1 MTAMARTMAVRNM
14 VVIVISAEPES
25 DVSARLPRG
34 SEVHENPRTEQPPAH
49 CIALHCNIMS
59 ILNNK
64 FERHLSQIEEAANDI
79 SSMRFS
85 KPGIFTNSQVARP
98 PITSLIRDTSPYERV
113 LFSSTLNEEFT
124 ERPSA
129 LPAKSG
135 LLGSLLDG
143 NFVHQVQS
151 TVKTAQ
157 LKGDVDVEMLLQGAE
172 DLARIYPIPGLDERI
187 EQLRSRY
194 QDLFSSVALHE
205 ELVAAQRA
213 QLDLQ
218 RGTTKGGLI
227 VHKAKA
233 PKATRDTST
242 KAEIQDEEIAIG
254 QLEVRKFEMESEIR
268 ELDRRLTGPI
278 SKAF

>member
-1 MTAMARTMAVRNM
+1 MAVSGR
-14 VVIVISAEPES
+14 
-25 DVSARLPRG
+25 
-34 SEVHENPRTEQPPAH
+34 
-49 CIALHCNIMS
+49 
-59 ILNNK
+59 

-85 KPGIFTNSQVARP
+85 KPGIFTNSQLARP

-124 ERPSA
+124 EGPST

-143 NFVHQVQS
+143 NLVHQVQS

-157 LKGDVDVEMLLQGAE
+157 LKGDVDVEMLLRGAE

-218 RGTTKGGLI
+218 RGSTKGGF

-242 KAEIQDEEIAIG
+242 KAEIQDEEIAIR

>member
-1 MTAMARTMAVRNM
+1 MAVSGR
-14 VVIVISAEPES
+14 
-25 DVSARLPRG
+25 
-34 SEVHENPRTEQPPAH
+34 
-49 CIALHCNIMS
+49 
-59 ILNNK
+59 

-124 ERPSA
+124 EGPST

-143 NFVHQVQS
+143 NLVHQVQS

-157 LKGDVDVEMLLQGAE
+157 LKGDVDVEMLLRGAE
-172 DLARIYPIPGLDERI
+172 DLARIYLDEKI

-218 RGTTKGGLI
+218 RGTTKSGF
-227 VHKAKA
+227 VHKTKA

-242 KAEIQDEEIAIG
+242 KAEIQDEEIAIR